1 MPIIRKL
8 IKVGDSKAVTI
19 PSSWLEEIE
28 RRLGIPITEV
38 KMELNGEITIYVE
51 ERVTEKT

>member
-19 PSSWLEEIE
+19 PSSWIEEIE
-28 RRLGIPITEV
+28 RRTGKPITEV
-38 KMELNGEITIYVE
+38 MMELNGAITIYVE
-51 ERVTEKT
+51 EQPEKA